1 MSEVRSATGFD
12 RLTPEERVKFKVN
25 AQLAYTLG
33 FLTSDSDISHEALKV
48 AAAAL
53 GKGDRLDSIIVYANN
68 CIRRA
73 MDQVNTVGAGQN
85 DHTFPPELA
94 KDLASHTIGW
104 TGSSPYAS
112 AFDTT
117 NHIGAPWLVVRYED
131 LAKATLL
138 YATPGDLP
146 PLMSSLR
153 SLLTKVRDAARN
165 KVNADPELVRLLE
178 LCQEDVTGG
187 KHTSLAT
194 VVAALVRPTNSVDRY
209 TESAAYMID
218 LVAIHTVATVNRLID
233 AIPASD
239 AKTGYTDKLRSL
251 FKVVVGAYKRNEDQ
265 AQGTLD
271 WRYHKLPSKY
281 YVASVML
288 DVLSDLQSSMPLSDV
303 VDRLLS
309 VIAVDFSNVVTHSK
323 YPIDQFKDGG
333 SLSEK
338 AARLRAR
345 VSEALKGDRGK
356 GQLVEQLVGAIWN
369 PKDPTWWAVNDF
381 GRNEDLNAAV
391 KGVLGKAR

>member
-1 MSEVRSATGFD
+1 
-12 RLTPEERVKFKVN
+12 
-25 AQLAYTLG
+25 
-33 FLTSDSDISHEALKV
+33 
-48 AAAAL
+48 
-53 GKGDRLDSIIVYANN
+53 
-68 CIRRA
+68 
-73 MDQVNTVGAGQN
+73 
-85 DHTFPPELA
+85 
-94 KDLASHTIGW
+94 
-104 TGSSPYAS
+104 
-112 AFDTT
+112 
-117 NHIGAPWLVVRYED
+117 
-131 LAKATLL
+131 
-138 YATPGDLP
+138 
-146 PLMSSLR
+146 
-153 SLLTKVRDAARN
+153 
-165 KVNADPELVRLLE
+165 
-178 LCQEDVTGG
+178 
-187 KHTSLAT
+187 
-194 VVAALVRPTNSVDRY
+194 
-209 TESAAYMID
+209 MID
-218 LVAIHTVATVNRLID
+218 LVAIHTVATVNRLVD

-288 DVLSDLQSSMPLSDV
+288 DVLSDLQSSMQLSDV

-338 AARLRAR
+338 AARLRGR

-369 PKDPTWWAVNDF
+369 PKDPTWWAVHDF
-381 GRNEDLNAAV
+381 GRNDALNAAV